1 MPWLALEYYDIIGFK
16 IIQSVIGIKD
26 NSTAS
31 VIAEIR
37 VDMSRF
43 LDEAHAASWARVC
56 PVNNE
61 SAGKKKSGN
70 LMCNYFELKLPKD
83 G

>member
-1 MPWLALEYYDIIGFK
+1 
-16 IIQSVIGIKD
+16 
-26 NSTAS
+26 
-31 VIAEIR
+31 
-37 VDMSRF
+37 MSRF
-43 LDEAHAASWARVC
+43 LDEAHATSWARVC